1 MGWTSKAIK
10 NIEIETY
17 VDAMY
22 FPWWKQG
29 VSESSSGYE
38 GMVQALY
45 STNRKWN
52 LLARYRIKTK
62 QKDFTYHRK
71 NGDFTTLEYNT
82 NHNLKLQLNLN
93 LTPSL
98 TLRTSATGTLVT
110 FGNNPNEKGFA
121 GENIRW
127 QSLRTKCRIDRG
139 ITYFNTDTYNAR
151 VYHYEP
157 TLLYSFGSTSYYY
170 EGIRTTL
177 LASIP
182 IVKQSLFLNAKF
194 SMTKYFDRDV
204 IGSGLEMID
213 ANHREDLQVQARW
226 KF

>member
-1 MGWTSKAIK
+1 MVIGRYYGAKFVSINGKAFGENSKVQNEEGILLGWTSTAIK
-10 NIEIETY
+10 NMEIEAY

-52 LLARYRIKTK
+52 HLARYRIKTK
-62 QKDFTYHRK
+62 QKDSTYHRK
-71 NGDFTTLEYNT
+71 NGDFTTLEYTT

-121 GENIRW
+121 
-127 QSLRTKCRIDRG
+127 
-139 ITYFNTDTYNAR
+139 
-151 VYHYEP
+151 
-157 TLLYSFGSTSYYY
+157 
-170 EGIRTTL
+170 
-177 LASIP
+177 
-182 IVKQSLFLNAKF
+182 
-194 SMTKYFDRDV
+194 
-204 IGSGLEMID
+204 
-213 ANHREDLQVQARW
+213 
-226 KF
+226 